1 MDVSAAI
8 CSRQKEHQYGIA
20 IKYSFRDRKESAGG
34 SAQSGTGGSGKMP
47 LGAGR
52 VRPENIFTGN
62 ESFRRTVKKEVERCE
77 SIYAGMDLCLPV
89 YR

>member
-47 LGAGR
+47 LGAG
-52 VRPENIFTGN
+52 
-62 ESFRRTVKKEVERCE
+62 
-77 SIYAGMDLCLPV
+77 
-89 YR
+89 